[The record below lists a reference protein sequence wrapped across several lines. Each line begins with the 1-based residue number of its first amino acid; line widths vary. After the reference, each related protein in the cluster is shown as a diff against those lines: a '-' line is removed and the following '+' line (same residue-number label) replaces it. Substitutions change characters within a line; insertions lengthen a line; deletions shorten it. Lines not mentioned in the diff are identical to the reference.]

1 MSKHV
6 LYSLLLL
13 LIVSSCTLRKL
24 PPEEPEA
31 SPQPSEESKESLQD
45 NTNAYRLGAFIN
57 EQPYSDQP
65 AADQPV
71 SIIVRIE
78 KESGEGSEEGAP
90 CRLAA
95 WKLSEGLEG
104 GKLHIPNGDPVYAAT
119 KLEVG
124 RRNILVL
131 HLPDITALQATP
143 ELTLEVE
150 LPEKTQK
157 QLKVALSKVVFDKA
171 KVAIANLPETIEQL
185 KRTVAQARAAC
196 TKRAIEDATYE
207 KNKLL
212 RTLNGL
218 KHAITLCS
226 DSEGNQAQDLQHQLD
241 RYKRDIEDAD
251 TGINVAQIAVD
262 IAKKFKRGINDPH
275 QVTSL
280 TPLQEAIVNNDEQGV
295 TLLLLHPDI
304 DLYKRKT
311 KEPLYYA
318 RLVEENYLFPPLTLA
333 CERAIWLE
341 LDFAVSFR
349 IIEALLKAGACVVQ
363 EGEEPSPYEDLKFV
377 IDEGCSHRKYE
388 AKAYRLKTLL
398 DRYNGWRFR
407 D

>member
-1 MSKHV
+1 MPKHI
-6 LYSLLLL
+6 LNFLLLL
-13 LIVSSCTLRKL
+13 LLVSSCTLRKL

-31 SPQPSEESKESLQD
+31 SPRDTDEASESSPQPAQASPQG
-45 NTNAYRLGAFIN
+45 TNDAYRLVAFIN
-57 EQPYSDQP
+57 EQPYIDQQ

-71 SIIVRIE
+71 SITVRIE
-78 KESGEGSEEGAP
+78 KGSEEGAP

-226 DSEGNQAQDLQHQLD
+226 DSEENQAQDLQHQLD

-251 TGINVAQIAVD
+251 TGIN
-262 IAKKFKRGINDPH
+262 NDPH

-280 TPLQEAIVNNDEQGV
+280 TPLQEAIRSS
-295 TLLLLHPDI
+295 L
-304 DLYKRKT
+304 
-311 KEPLYYA
+311 
-318 RLVEENYLFPPLTLA
+318 
-333 CERAIWLE
+333 
-341 LDFAVSFR
+341 
-349 IIEALLKAGACVVQ
+349 
-363 EGEEPSPYEDLKFV
+363 
-377 IDEGCSHRKYE
+377 SHLRRSKH
-388 AKAYRLKTLL
+388 
-398 DRYNGWRFR
+398 
-407 D
+407 